1 MCLLNTSKN
10 RQPSSSCPVAKE
22 GLWVA
27 LSCSSVTMDG
37 ADKDA
42 TVGVESSSEQL
53 YRDQDANQP
62 ASFQTGKQQKQET
75 TTGPTLK
82 RKVK

>member
-1 MCLLNTSKN
+1 
-10 RQPSSSCPVAKE
+10 
-22 GLWVA
+22 
-27 LSCSSVTMDG
+27 MDG